1 MLLQEFNSVWLLIH
15 GRVQCRVNLCRKTI
29 VDSSICEVC
38 SLEDE
43 TGEHIVFDCPFAQQ
57 FWQRLGFQ
65 TNQPSLAERMIN
77 VQCPQMLKKKTFNV
91 LKAFQNSISVPL
103 WPYATG
109 TSGSD
114 EMGLYSE
121 RRQPQFSSPTDNS
134 GCQTVG
140 CQKRTVQ

>member
-1 MLLQEFNSVWLLIH
+1 
-15 GRVQCRVNLCRKTI
+15 

-103 WPYATG
+103 WPYAIG

-114 EMGLYSE
+114 EMGCIQRGGSHNLAQSY
-121 RRQPQFSSPTDNS
+121 R
-134 GCQTVG
+134 
-140 CQKRTVQ
+140 